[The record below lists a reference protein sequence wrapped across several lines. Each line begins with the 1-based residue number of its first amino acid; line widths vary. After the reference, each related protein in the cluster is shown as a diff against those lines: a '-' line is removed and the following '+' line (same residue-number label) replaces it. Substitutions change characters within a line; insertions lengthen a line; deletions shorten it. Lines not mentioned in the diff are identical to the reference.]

1 MDEGSFKKR
10 DFKRATWCAELTY
23 ICAQCTICSYHGN
36 SPKHTGRQ
44 QAAPLQCRMG
54 NLPPAGKALKA
65 ADALWHKLK
74 PQANCYWVEPL
85 WRFSRLQ
92 SRKHTPVSLL
102 PTYPATYKNK
112 FLCPHI
118 KNCEELTPAQR
129 KVFKKSTF
137 HWKTQMGECFK
148 TKQRDLLLT
157 QHLLSEQNWTA
168 LELRNMWDSSSPGL
182 REKSLHPVC
191 PLQKAMLAGVS
202 ASGWKTC
209 CKRSNNSHKEKI
221 IPLHLF
227 KGREDGKT
235 NSLQKKLHRIMWVQ
249 LKAKSFSGI
258 KTAKIAIKSK
268 RRKRKWEGKEHD
280 TYPQSIQL
288 IVPRPF
294 TSWATLDSNLSEL
307 SAAAAGRQN

>member
-1 MDEGSFKKR
+1 MTWNSVPTSWAEMKVCVHLDEPSRMQTEGRGRDSTGEIPAWWQGGAGHIDNNKPMLTCIYQWLILGHCLMDEGSFKKR

-36 SPKHTGRQ
+36 PPKHTGRQ
-44 QAAPLQCRMG
+44 QAAPLQCRKG

-102 PTYPATYKNK
+102 PTNPATYKNK

-118 KNCEELTPAQR
+118 KNCKELTPAQR

-148 TKQRDLLLT
+148 TKQRLT
-157 QHLLSEQNWTA
+157 AHTTFAVRAELNCPWAEEHVRFFLPW
-168 LELRNMWDSSSPGL
+168 LEG
-182 REKSLHPVC
+182 
-191 PLQKAMLAGVS
+191 
-202 ASGWKTC
+202 
-209 CKRSNNSHKEKI
+209 
-221 IPLHLF
+221 
-227 KGREDGKT
+227 
-235 NSLQKKLHRIMWVQ
+235 KKLAPCVSPTKGNVSWSLSFR
-249 LKAKSFSGI
+249 LKNM
-258 KTAKIAIKSK
+258 
-268 RRKRKWEGKEHD
+268 
-280 TYPQSIQL
+280 L
-288 IVPRPF
+288 
-294 TSWATLDSNLSEL
+294 
-307 SAAAAGRQN
+307 